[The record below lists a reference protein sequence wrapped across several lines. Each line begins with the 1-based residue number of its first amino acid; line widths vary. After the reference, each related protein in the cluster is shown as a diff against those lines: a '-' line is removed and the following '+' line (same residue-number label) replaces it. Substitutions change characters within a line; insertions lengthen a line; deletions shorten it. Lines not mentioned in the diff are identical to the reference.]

1 MPKNRH
7 SCVSI
12 PTDYL
17 YILTKSLAAQ
27 SAHQNYAVLPKFFY
41 IIFMTLSIREM
52 ICLISV
58 QNYTKKYGDKTVVND
73 ISFTAKDGAI
83 TGFIGHNGAGKS
95 TTIKAIT
102 GVIRPT
108 SGSITI
114 NGIDIQKDGKKAK
127 SQFGY
132 VSDSPDHFLRL
143 NGIEYLNFMADIYD
157 TPLEGRSAFIEDY
170 AKRFGIYDSL
180 NSTILSYSHGMRQK
194 IMIMGALIH
203 NPSVWILDEPLT
215 GLDPQSAFELKQM
228 MREHVQKG
236 NSVFFSTHVLEVAE
250 KLCDEICIIKKGEL
264 LYCGTLDEL
273 RDTHKS
279 NASLE
284 NIFLELTETKN

>member
-132 VSDSPDHFLRL
+132 VSYSPDHFLRL

>member
-1 MPKNRH
+1 M
-7 SCVSI
+7 I
-12 PTDYL
+12 
-17 YILTKSLAAQ
+17 SL
-27 SAHQNYAVLPKFFY
+27 
-41 IIFMTLSIREM
+41 
-52 ICLISV
+52 ICV
-58 QNYTKKYGDKTVVND
+58 QNYTKKYGDKTVVNN

-143 NGIEYLNFMADIYD
+143 SGVEYLNFMADIYD
-157 TPLEGRSAFIEDY
+157 TPLDGRSAFIENY

-228 MREHVQKG
+228 MREHVKEG

-264 LYCGTLDEL
+264 LFCGTLDEL
-273 RDTHKS
+273 RATHKS

-284 NIFLELTETKN
+284 NIFLELTETKE

>member
-1 MPKNRH
+1 M
-7 SCVSI
+7 V
-12 PTDYL
+12 
-17 YILTKSLAAQ
+17 
-27 SAHQNYAVLPKFFY
+27 
-41 IIFMTLSIREM
+41 
-52 ICLISV
+52 CLICV

-102 GVIRPT
+102 
-108 SGSITI
+108 
-114 NGIDIQKDGKKAK
+114 QKDGKKAK

-143 NGIEYLNFMADIYD
+143 SGVEYLNFMADIYD
-157 TPLEGRSAFIEDY
+157 TPLDGRSAFIENY

-180 NSTILSYSHGMRQK
+180 NSTLLSYSHGMRQK

-228 MREHVQKG
+228 MREHVKKG

-273 RDTHKS
+273 RATHKS

-284 NIFLELTETKN
+284 NIFLELTETKE

>member
-108 SGSITI
+108 SGCITI

-273 RDTHKS
+273 RATHKS

-284 NIFLELTETKN
+284 NIFLELTETKD

>member
-1 MPKNRH
+1 MHGKVCELIDHPRADDVLDLIQKRTT
-7 SCVSI
+7 VSENEI
-12 PTDYL
+12 
-17 YILTKSLAAQ
+17 
-27 SAHQNYAVLPKFFY
+27 H
-41 IIFMTLSIREM
+41 
-52 ICLISV
+52 
-58 QNYTKKYGDKTVVND
+58 
-73 ISFTAKDGAI
+73 
-83 TGFIGHNGAGKS
+83 AGKGRM
-95 TTIKAIT
+95 K
-102 GVIRPT
+102 RPFNT
-108 SGSITI
+108 
-114 NGIDIQKDGKKAK
+114 
-127 SQFGY
+127 
-132 VSDSPDHFLRL
+132 SDSPDHFLRL
-143 NGIEYLNFMADIYD
+143 KGTEYLNFMADIYN
-157 TPLEGRSAFIEDY
+157 TPLDGRSAFIENY

-228 MREHVQKG
+228 MREHVKKG

-273 RDTHKS
+273 RATHKS

-284 NIFLELTETKN
+284 NIFLELTETKE